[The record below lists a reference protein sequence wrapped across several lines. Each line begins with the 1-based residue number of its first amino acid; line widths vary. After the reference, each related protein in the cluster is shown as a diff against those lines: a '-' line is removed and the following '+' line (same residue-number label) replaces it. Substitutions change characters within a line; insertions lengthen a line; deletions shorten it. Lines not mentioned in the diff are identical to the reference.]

1 MKLSDRVYNF
11 LKWTCLIA
19 LPALSVAYFGLAK
32 IWGLP
37 YEAEIPATL
46 DVIAVLIGSLI
57 RVSQYNIDKEN
68 KDASV

>member
-1 MKLSDRVYNF
+1 MKLPDKVYNF
-11 LKWTCLIA
+11 LKWFCLIA

-68 KDASV
+68 NSSK